1 MNMNSQIPA
10 VQKMQ
15 DDIETHLSEEIMLA
29 AC

>member
-10 VQKMQ
+10 VQEMQ
-15 DDIETHLSEEIMLA
+15 DDIETHLTEAITLA